1 MPPFMLEPVEG
12 GGGVREEAASPQD
25 NTSGQRRLR
34 NESYLGA
41 VNRDIHIRAGLQVTL
56 NLILWNH
63 RVYCFFFVIEYQQ
76 QQQCSLL
83 TVALHWQKGG
93 RIKSS

>member
-1 MPPFMLEPVEG
+1 MLEPVEG

-41 VNRDIHIRAGLQVTL
+41 LNRDIHIRAGLQVTFT
-56 NLILWNH
+56 LILWYD
-63 RVYCFFFVIEYQQ
+63 RVYYFFFMEQKQQ
-76 QQQCSLL
+76 QQSSQL
-83 TVALHWQKGG
+83 TVALSW
-93 RIKSS
+93 